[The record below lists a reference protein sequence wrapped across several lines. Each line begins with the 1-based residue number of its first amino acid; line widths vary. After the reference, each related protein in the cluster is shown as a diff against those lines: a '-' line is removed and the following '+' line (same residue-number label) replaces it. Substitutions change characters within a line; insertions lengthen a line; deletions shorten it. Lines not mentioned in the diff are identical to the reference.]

1 MGTEYETYAVDV
13 QQQILGAQLSK
24 VTQGYASA
32 GVTDYL
38 PVTTLDGSNLAGV
51 LVEAIVPMTSSAAE
65 AIVSGSDLLDEC
77 VSGYEVTNAQAGP
90 IRCRVITRKGVEEA
104 ERLFLAPN
112 SSTVFAYP
120 RASTATFATT
130 TSRTDNPMWFIPCSG
145 GEAVLV
151 RLTIPAITGVFSAG
165 VTQPTIN
172 FKMYAVPT
180 GNPAQIAYDEVLTP
194 SQPAGK
200 PDISQYIPAGISPQV
215 CEFVGLVPAASG
227 AVPQSILAQDAQ
239 GTIIDLDDSVVL
251 LNIATLFPSS
261 ACANQLN
268 TIFNLKNRRPTRM
281 AVALASALS
290 AGIDL
295 LVTQI
300 AYADSVTPRTVPSET
315 ITPATVKET
324 GTPLAGG
331 AAVQPKGGGNG
342 VMGRRAMFQRR

>member
-1 MGTEYETYAVDV
+1 MGTEYESYAVDV
-13 QQQILGAQLSK
+13 QQNILGAQLSK
-24 VTQGYASA
+24 VTQGYASS
-32 GVTDYL
+32 GLTDYL

-51 LVEAIVPMTSSAAE
+51 LVEAIVPLTAA
-65 AIVSGSDLLDEC
+65 AAVGIVTGSDLLDEA

-90 IRCRVITRKGVEEA
+90 IRCRTITRKGVEEA

-120 RASTATFATT
+120 RASVATFSATGT
-130 TSRTDNPMWFIPCSG
+130 RTDNPMWFIPCSG

-151 RLTIPAITGVFSAG
+151 RITIPAITGVFSAS
-165 VTQPTIN
+165 VVQPTIN
-172 FKMYAVPT
+172 FKLYAVPT

-261 ACANQLN
+261 SCANQLN

-300 AYADSVTPRTVPSET
+300 AYADSVTPVHQPSET

-324 GTPLAGG
+324 GAPLAGG
-331 AAVQPKGGGNG
+331 AAVQPKGGSGGQN
-342 VMGRRAMFQRR
+342 RRPMFTRR